1 MLTILGK
8 RSSINVRK
16 VLWTCEEAGLAY
28 QQEDYGSGFKPLDT
42 PEFQRLNPNSLVP
55 VLLDDDFVLWES
67 NSICRYLAR
76 KAERWDLLPAEPQP
90 AAEVEHWMDW
100 QATEFNTAWR
110 HAFMGLVRKDPRFQ
124 DPVAIKESIAAWT
137 HCVRIVEAQLQ
148 RTGAWVAGER
158 FTLAD
163 IVLGLSVH
171 RWKMTPFA
179 HPEIQ
184 PWSAG
189 IWRSI
194 SARRLCAMAITAWP
208 EHKKRSPWGLLFII
222 RRSRLSAW

>member
-42 PEFQRLNPNSLVP
+42 PEFQRLNPNSPVP

-124 DPVAIKESIAAWT
+124 DPVAIKESIAALDPT
-137 HCVRIVEAQLQ
+137 A
-148 RTGAWVAGER
+148 
-158 FTLAD
+158 
-163 IVLGLSVH
+163 
-171 RWKMTPFA
+171 
-179 HPEIQ
+179 
-184 PWSAG
+184 
-189 IWRSI
+189 
-194 SARRLCAMAITAWP
+194 CALL
-208 EHKKRSPWGLLFII
+208 KRSCSVPG
-222 RRSRLSAW
+222 RG

>member
-148 RTGAWVAGER
+148 RTGAWIAGER

-163 IVLGLSVH
+163 IVLGLSVASLEND
-171 RWKMTPFA
+171 PFRPSRDA
-179 HPEIQ
+179 SRGALVYGAQSAPGVYA
-184 PWSAG
+184 PWQ
-189 IWRSI
+189 
-194 SARRLCAMAITAWP
+194 
-208 EHKKRSPWGLLFII
+208 
-222 RRSRLSAW
+222 

>member
-55 VLLDDDFVLWES
+55 VLLDGDFVLWES

-100 QATEFNTAWR
+100 QCGEVIVSAC
-110 HAFMGLVRKDPRFQ
+110 VD
-124 DPVAIKESIAAWT
+124 
-137 HCVRIVEAQLQ
+137 HCREKRAKPYGTRL
-148 RTGAWVAGER
+148 WAGQ
-158 FTLAD
+158 A
-163 IVLGLSVH
+163 V
-171 RWKMTPFA
+171 
-179 HPEIQ
+179 
-184 PWSAG
+184 
-189 IWRSI
+189 
-194 SARRLCAMAITAWP
+194 SARLVG
-208 EHKKRSPWGLLFII
+208 K
-222 RRSRLSAW
+222 

>member
-1 MLTILGK
+1 MKQLSLLIEELLRMLKILGK

-16 VLWTCEEAGLAY
+16 VLWTCEEAGLEY
-28 QQEDYGSGFKPLDT
+28 QQEDYGSGFQSIET
-42 PEFQRLNPNSLVP
+42 PEFRALNPNSLVP

-76 KAERWDLLPAEPQP
+76 KAGREDLLPTAPRA

-110 HAFMGLVRKDPRFQ
+110 YAFMGLVRKDPRFQ
-124 DPVAIKESIAAWT
+124 DSAAIKESIAAWT
-137 HCVRIVEAQLQ
+137 RCVQIVNTQLQ
-148 RTGAWVAGER
+148 QTGAWVAGSE
-158 FTLAD
+158 FSLAD

-179 HPEIQ
+179 HPE
-184 PWSAG
+184 
-189 IWRSI
+189 
-194 SARRLCAMAITAWP
+194 MAEVERWYMALNQRP
-208 EHKKRSPWGLLFII
+208 AFKRHGNNGV
-222 RRSRLSAW
+222 A

>member
-110 HAFMGLVRKDPRFQ
+110 HAFMGLVRKDPRFGRYRAGAVGASLEN
-124 DPVAIKESIAAWT
+124 DPFRPSGDASRGALVYG
-137 HCVRIVEAQLQ
+137 AQSAP
-148 RTGAWVAGER
+148 GVYA
-158 FTLAD
+158 
-163 IVLGLSVH
+163 
-171 RWKMTPFA
+171 
-179 HPEIQ
+179 
-184 PWSAG
+184 PWQ
-189 IWRSI
+189 
-194 SARRLCAMAITAWP
+194 
-208 EHKKRSPWGLLFII
+208 
-222 RRSRLSAW
+222 

>member
-90 AAEVEHWMDW
+90 AAEVTGRRPSLTLPGAMLLWGW
-100 QATEFNTAWR
+100 CVKIRAFRIRWRLKRVLPPGPTA
-110 HAFMGLVRKDPRFQ
+110 
-124 DPVAIKESIAAWT
+124 
-137 HCVRIVEAQLQ
+137 
-148 RTGAWVAGER
+148 
-158 FTLAD
+158 
-163 IVLGLSVH
+163 
-171 RWKMTPFA
+171 
-179 HPEIQ
+179 
-184 PWSAG
+184 
-189 IWRSI
+189 
-194 SARRLCAMAITAWP
+194 CALL
-208 EHKKRSPWGLLFII
+208 KRSCSVPG
-222 RRSRLSAW
+222 RG

>member
-90 AAEVEHWMDW
+90 RRRGGALD
-100 QATEFNTAWR
+100 
-110 HAFMGLVRKDPRFQ
+110 GLAGDRVQYCLAPCFY
-124 DPVAIKESIAAWT
+124 
-137 HCVRIVEAQLQ
+137 
-148 RTGAWVAGER
+148 GAGA
-158 FTLAD
+158 
-163 IVLGLSVH
+163 
-171 RWKMTPFA
+171 
-179 HPEIQ
+179 
-184 PWSAG
+184 
-189 IWRSI
+189 
-194 SARRLCAMAITAWP
+194 
-208 EHKKRSPWGLLFII
+208 
-222 RRSRLSAW
+222 

>member
-16 VLWTCEEAGLAY
+16 VLWTCEEIGLAY

-76 KAERWDLLPAEPQP
+76 KAERWDLLPAGPQP

-100 QATEFNTAWR
+100 QATEFNNAWR

-124 DPVAIKESIAAWT
+124 DPAAIKESIAAWT
-137 HCVRIVEAQLQ
+137 HCVRIVDAQLQ

-179 HPEIQ
+179 HPEM
-184 PWSAG
+184 PAVERWY
-189 IWRSI
+189 
-194 SARRLCAMAITAWP
+194 MALNQRPAFMR
-208 EHKKRSPWGLLFII
+208 HGNNGV
-222 RRSRLSAW
+222 A

>member
-100 QATEFNTAWR
+100 QGTEVGAMLLWGWCVKIRAFRIRWRLKRVLPPGPTA
-110 HAFMGLVRKDPRFQ
+110 
-124 DPVAIKESIAAWT
+124 
-137 HCVRIVEAQLQ
+137 
-148 RTGAWVAGER
+148 
-158 FTLAD
+158 
-163 IVLGLSVH
+163 
-171 RWKMTPFA
+171 
-179 HPEIQ
+179 
-184 PWSAG
+184 
-189 IWRSI
+189 
-194 SARRLCAMAITAWP
+194 CALL
-208 EHKKRSPWGLLFII
+208 KRSCSVPG
-222 RRSRLSAW
+222 RG

>member
-1 MLTILGK
+1 MLKILGK

-90 AAEVEHWMDW
+90 RRRGGALD
-100 QATEFNTAWR
+100 
-110 HAFMGLVRKDPRFQ
+110 GL
-124 DPVAIKESIAAWT
+124 
-137 HCVRIVEAQLQ
+137 
-148 RTGAWVAGER
+148 AGDR
-158 FTLAD
+158 
-163 IVLGLSVH
+163 V
-171 RWKMTPFA
+171 
-179 HPEIQ
+179 
-184 PWSAG
+184 
-189 IWRSI
+189 
-194 SARRLCAMAITAWP
+194 
-208 EHKKRSPWGLLFII
+208 
-222 RRSRLSAW
+222 